1 MSASN
6 ATAFAVPVIKT
17 CLTNMATQINT
28 TTINMAPALV
38 GTAVPLTAD
47 EAQALLSSLADLESV
62 VFNIKSTLSITV
74 STVKAGKLLSLPS
87 NFNSVRYPC

>member
-6 ATAFAVPVIKT
+6 ATAFAVPVIRNS
-17 CLTNMATQINT
+17 LTNMATQINT

-38 GTAVPLTAD
+38 GTTVHLTAD
-47 EAQALLSSLADLESV
+47 EAQALLSSLADLESI
-62 VFNIKSTLSITV
+62 VFNIKSTLSTTV

-87 NFNSVRYPC
+87 HFYSMRYSC